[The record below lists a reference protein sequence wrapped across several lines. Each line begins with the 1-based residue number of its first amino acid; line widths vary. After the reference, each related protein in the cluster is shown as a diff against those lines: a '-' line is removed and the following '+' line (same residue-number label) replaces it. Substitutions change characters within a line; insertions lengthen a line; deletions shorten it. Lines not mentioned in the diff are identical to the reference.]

1 MILNKREESDNNN
14 NLNKNLN
21 FKQEINP
28 FDLACQT
35 KEKDESCD
43 LDSSLQGEVSIRTI
57 KLTNFEVKLQNCFNN
72 NLQVPLTTN
81 TVYESI
87 PFREQNEEEKRQSKT
102 TSNNLNI
109 NDDNQQKPLL
119 GSEKTSQINT
129 IPHISS
135 HNSISKTEN
144 NYHLNQLKKYKQE
157 DIAENRYEFEKN
169 YVRTNID
176 KLNEMKMKNY
186 VLNSSTVSN
195 KGNANNIGKMNRFTS
210 YYRKKVETAIFLFNT
225 NQYEKAYN
233 SLIESEIIQKR
244 KDEFAKAL
252 LLISGFD
259 KILIGDFLSGESR
272 PNENFSVAKLFI
284 KQLNFDGDDLIDS
297 LRFLLSVLVLPLTDM
312 QKVKNIL
319 KIFSTVYFNDSKDET
334 KYKNS
339 DEILSICLVALDID
353 KIIKTARTG
362 ITMDEFIQSHP
373 NVDSDKI
380 AWVYQKL
387 KEKTLNTIC
396 HEDYKDL
403 MIKKIIINQEKNDNY
418 IKNNVNNGGGDNY
431 INQLKKREGFDLKI
445 KNQLIQIIFY
455 LNENEQHFVLRKT
468 KCDCFLGIN
477 QKIPVVDITNIFIG
491 NYSTNKS
498 EYEFYITIETKVKIF
513 ELKHSNKELL
523 IRYVTAIKKLINKKK
538 SLLGLTSKQ
547 KITKEN
553 ISSIWQEIIIKNWAE
568 YRDYLLIKTK
578 RKNFFSTKNIV
589 DFDSL
594 DKPLKIKKEQVL
606 YLWTLGLPSWLRPKM
621 WQIIID
627 NQLDISEN
635 LCNGF
640 ISQNLNEENEELNKD
655 INQKFVKHIKKIKN
669 VFEFANN
676 NINFDDYI
684 QKILIAFCL
693 YRPDIMYCKPLAYI
707 ASIFI
712 FNSENYYNAFVLM
725 CNFVIPNCL
734 FRFILEDENLGIR
747 YITFFSKLFKSRL
760 PKLYEHFSK
769 FGVEEKLYFYKWAKY
784 LFALTFPYETL
795 LRIWDCFLLKG
806 DIFIFEVAIS
816 ILTVLEKD
824 LINSSF
830 NEIFS
835 KLLVF
840 PVEYIESELFDTIE
854 KLDIS
859 KEYKEEFEEYEI
871 GREKGELLKDV

>member
-1 MILNKREESDNNN
+1 MILNKREENDINNN
-14 NLNKNLN
+14 FNKNFS

-28 FDLACQT
+28 FDLAREEKK
-35 KEKDESCD
+35 KEESCD

-72 NLQVPLTTN
+72 NLEVPLTSK
-81 TVYESI
+81 VYEPI
-87 PFREQNEEEKRQSKT
+87 PFTEQNEEEKRQSKT
-102 TSNNLNI
+102 TSNNNLNL

-119 GSEKTSQINT
+119 SSEKSSQMNT
-129 IPHISS
+129 IRHISS
-135 HNSISKTEN
+135 HNSISKIESNHHT
-144 NYHLNQLKKYKQE
+144 NQLRKYKKN
-157 DIAENRYEFEKN
+157 DIAENKDEFEKN
-169 YVRTNID
+169 YVKTNID
-176 KLNEMKMKNY
+176 KLNKMKLKNFN
-186 VLNSSTVSN
+186 VNSSTLSN
-195 KGNANNIGKMNRFTS
+195 KVNASNIGKINRFTS

-233 SLIESEIIQKR
+233 SLIESEIIQKK
-244 KDEFAKAL
+244 KDDFAKAL
-252 LLISGFD
+252 ILIIGFD
-259 KILIGDFLSGESR
+259 KILIGDFLSGETR
-272 PNENFSVAKLFI
+272 PNENFSVAKGFI
-284 KQLNFDGDDLIDS
+284 KQLNFEGDDLIDS
-297 LRFLLSVLVLPLTDM
+297 LRFLLSVLVLPLTDT

-319 KIFSTVYFNDSKDET
+319 KIFSTVYFNDSKNET

-339 DEILSICLVALDID
+339 EEILNLCLVALDID
-353 KIIKTARTG
+353 KIIKTDKTG
-362 ITMDEFIQSHP
+362 ITIDEFIQSHP

-380 AWVYQKL
+380 AWVFQKI
-387 KEKTLNTIC
+387 KEKPLNTIC
-396 HEDYKDL
+396 HEEYKDL
-403 MIKKIIINQEKNDNY
+403 MIRKIIINQEKNDNI
-418 IKNNVNNGGGDNY
+418 IKSNGINGGGDDY
-431 INQLKKREGFDLKI
+431 INQLKKREGFDLKV

-455 LNENEQHFVLRKT
+455 LNENEQYFVIRKT
-468 KCDCFLGIN
+468 KCDCLLGIN
-477 QKIPVVDITNIFIG
+477 TKISVADITNTFIG
-491 NYSTNKS
+491 NSSSNKS
-498 EYEFYITIETKVKIF
+498 EYEFYITIETKIKIY

-523 IRYVTAIKKLINKKK
+523 IRYVSSINKLINKKK
-538 SLLGLTSKQ
+538 SILGLTSKQ

-578 RKNFFSTKNIV
+578 RKNFFSTKNVV

-640 ISQNLNEENEELNKD
+640 ISQNLEEENEELNND
-655 INQKFVKHIKKIKN
+655 INQKLEKHIKKIKN
-669 VFEFANN
+669 VFTFANN
-676 NINFDDYI
+676 NINFDDYMH
-684 QKILIAFCL
+684 KILVAFCL
-693 YRPDIMYCKPLAYI
+693 YRPDMTYCKPLAYI

-725 CNFVIPNCL
+725 CNFVIPNNL
-734 FRFILEDENLGIR
+734 FQLIIDDKDTSKR
-747 YITFFSKLFKSRL
+747 YTTFFGKLFKSRL
-760 PKLYEHFSK
+760 PKLYDHFSK
-769 FGVEEKLYFYKWAKY
+769 SRVKENLYFYKWAKY
-784 LFALTFPYETL
+784 LFALTFPYEPL

-816 ILTVLEKD
+816 ILIVLEKD

-830 NEIFS
+830 DTIFS

-859 KEYKEEFEEYEI
+859 KEYKEEFEVYEI
-871 GREKGELLKDV
+871 GAEKVELFFDV